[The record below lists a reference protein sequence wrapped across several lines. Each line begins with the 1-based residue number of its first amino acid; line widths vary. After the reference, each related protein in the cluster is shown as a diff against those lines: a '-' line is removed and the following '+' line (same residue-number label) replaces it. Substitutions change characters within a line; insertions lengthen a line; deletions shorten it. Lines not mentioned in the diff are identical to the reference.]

1 MTMEGGC
8 FCGAVRYRIEGA
20 PRRVTHCHCL
30 HCRRTSGAPFLTW
43 VEVHPERFT
52 YTLGAPGSYESR
64 PLVTREFCSRCGT
77 QLTYRH
83 AEEPDTLDVTACSL
97 DVPDALVPEDHIWCE
112 RMLPWI
118 KPEDGLPRFGLSRE
132 NG

>member
-1 MTMEGGC
+1 MEGGC

-43 VEVHPERFT
+43 VEVHPDRFA
-52 YTLGAPGSYESR
+52 YTRGAPGSYESR
-64 PLVTREFCSRCGT
+64 PLVTREFCGRCGT

-83 AEEPDTLDVTACSL
+83 AEETDTLDVTACSL
-97 DVPDALVPEDHIWCE
+97 DAPDGLVPEDHIWCD

-118 KPEDGLPRFGLSRE
+118 KPEDGLPRYKLERGGE
-132 NG
+132 